1 MILRTIKLF
10 KNTVLKHIIQPRNTG
25 AHKLFSARCPTIM
38 YRQNVGHL
46 IRRVL
51 PLRLN
56 RMKFFNP
63 LFLFIIVLLSVLL
76 FQPDQTNAQIRA
88 GAGFLKVLPGARLV
102 GVSETV
108 TASLDYT
115 HAFYTNPGATG
126 LMREWLWSAAYTKW
140 ISDIYNASFLYGRN
154 IRTPW
159 NRHTRFIIGL
169 NQLRI
174 PEFDSSDGKAEPAT
188 GNNLLAIMSLGQPI
202 NLWSQKLSF
211 GTNVKYFKSQLAGYD
226 ANALIFDI
234 GLLYRTPRYNF
245 IKPGNGFLDY
255 AIFSVGAAVTNIG
268 KPIKYLSEG
277 TPLPRIARA
286 GVALNL
292 GSYDGLQLS
301 IASDY
306 RKVRDT
312 DGFFTFGTEFSWRRL
327 FSVCMGYRFEDS
339 MLGNFT
345 FGGSLRIDYK
355 TVKSI
360 IPGRNNALQLDIAA
374 NQNSTFV
381 SSPYHGTI
389 THYPISP
396 EKFKFLEP
404 CFNELVLS
412 DSVYLSW
419 EKSADPDLYDD
430 VEHWLLVDRDS
441 LKLAQVLDIA
451 DQDKDELFSHLN
463 NESFLVNQQPGSRL
477 NFLLSELECGEY
489 FWTVFAYDRDKHIRF
504 AEKDK
509 RHILK
514 FRATL
519 PKPVIA
525 AINFKYNPWITTDD
539 YQGLLKLTVNNI
551 GELQARNYSLLIY
564 DSTAVPL
571 ASSGDS
577 LVPGKMGKV
586 LLSQKPVPKINPGD
600 STIIDIEWRT
610 EKQGLRLM
618 VAEIVKNSKK
628 TGKDEVINKRSAD
641 FYTIAKGTFTTGD
654 SVIAKKY
661 ANTIYELPYI
671 GKVYFDSCRSEFKQM
686 YVREWVAI
694 PPLKTFAKRLNE
706 YPHIKVAL
714 QGTADLNSN
723 EHGIDLAN
731 KRSISVCDS
740 LLALGVPRSQINI
753 LPGVSLPARRLPK
766 NPVDALWLLQ
776 ERRRVDI
783 TIENSAEEE
792 MFGPLQTIHNER
804 MQSPVIFKA
813 NITAVIPLL
822 DGALQ
827 LNSSDYVD
835 SLDLTNKLDGSNF
848 VRDINWELYQNID
861 ESEIDSSGKDAVY
874 SIEISDSLNRR
885 FKIEPQQVYLK
896 TEIDR
901 PKRVYFILAEFGLA
915 RPYYDFYWDNLIDRI
930 PFLLRGENKRMRFI
944 GHGCAIGPKEIND
957 RLSIKRAR
965 VFQEKFLK
973 DVQEQYPDLFEN
985 IKQRIDPP
993 EGLGE
998 TVPLTV
1004 KSFEGDEILLGDNES
1019 SFGRQMNRRVM
1030 VMFYTAE

>member
-1 MILRTIKLF
+1 MIHRTIKLI
-10 KNTVLKHIIQPRNTG
+10 KNSVLKYIIQPPNTG
-25 AHKLFSARCPTIM
+25 LYKFFNVRFPIVMHQ
-38 YRQNVGHL
+38 QNVGHL
-46 IRRVL
+46 IRSVF
-51 PLRLN
+51 PLQIS
-56 RMKFFNP
+56 RMKIFNP
-63 LFLFIIVLLSVLL
+63 LFLIIVLLFVLL
-76 FQPDQTNAQIRA
+76 FQPDKANAQIRA

-126 LMREWLWSAAYTKW
+126 FMREWLWSAAYTKW
-140 ISDIYNASFLYGRN
+140 ISDIYNASFLYGQN

-159 NRHTRFIIGL
+159 NRHSRFIIGL

-174 PEFDSSDGKAEPAT
+174 PEFDSSDGDAEPVT

-211 GTNVKYFKSQLAGYD
+211 GTNVKYFKSHLAGYD

-245 IKPGNGFLDY
+245 IKAGNVLDY
-255 AIFSVGAAVTNIG
+255 AIFSVGAAITNLG

-277 TPLPRIARA
+277 TPLPRTVRTGI
-286 GVALNL
+286 ALNL
-292 GSYDGLQLS
+292 GTYNGLQLS

-306 RKVRDT
+306 QKVRDT

-430 VEHWLLVDRDS
+430 VECWLLVDRDS

-463 NESFLVNQQPGSRL
+463 KESFLVKQQPGSRL
-477 NFLLSELECGEY
+477 NFLLTELDCGEY
-489 FWTVFAYDRDKHIRF
+489 FWIVFVNDRDKHIRF

-509 RHILK
+509 RYIQK

-525 AINFKYNPWITTDD
+525 AINFEYNPWITPDD
-539 YQGLLKLTVNNI
+539 YHGMLKFTVNNI

-571 ASSGDS
+571 ASSRDS
-577 LVPGKMGKV
+577 LVPGTMGKV
-586 LLSQKPVPKINPGD
+586 LLSQKLIPKLNAGD
-600 STIIDIEWRT
+600 GTIIDVEWRT
-610 EKQGLRLM
+610 EKQGLRHI
-618 VAEIVKNSKK
+618 VAEIVKTSKK
-628 TGKDEVINKRSAD
+628 SGDNEVVNKRSAD
-641 FYTIAKGTFTTGD
+641 FYTIPKGTFTTGD
-654 SVIAKKY
+654 TVIAKKY
-661 ANTIYELPYI
+661 ANIIYELPYI
-671 GKVYFDSCRSEFKQM
+671 GKVYFDSCRSEIKQM

-694 PPLKTFAKRLNE
+694 PPLKTFAKRLKE
-706 YPHIKVAL
+706 YPYIKVAL

-723 EHGIDLAN
+723 EHGIDIAN
-731 KRSISVCDS
+731 KRAISVCDS

-753 LPGVSLPARRLPK
+753 LPGVSLPSRRLPK

-792 MFGPLQTIHNER
+792 MFGPLQTIYNER
-804 MQSPVIFKA
+804 MKSPVIFKA
-813 NITAVIPLL
+813 NITAVTPLL
-822 DGALQ
+822 DGALK

-835 SLDLTNKLDGSNF
+835 SLDLTNKLSGSSF
-848 VRDINWELYQNID
+848 VQDINWELYQNID

-885 FKIEPQQVYLK
+885 FKIKPQQVHLK

-901 PKRVYFILAEFGLA
+901 PKRMYFILAEFGLA

-965 VFQEKFLK
+965 VFQEKFLN
-973 DVQEQYPDLFEN
+973 DVKEQYPDLYEN

-998 TVPLTV
+998 TEPLIV

-1019 SFGRQMNRRVM
+1019 SFGRQLNRRVM